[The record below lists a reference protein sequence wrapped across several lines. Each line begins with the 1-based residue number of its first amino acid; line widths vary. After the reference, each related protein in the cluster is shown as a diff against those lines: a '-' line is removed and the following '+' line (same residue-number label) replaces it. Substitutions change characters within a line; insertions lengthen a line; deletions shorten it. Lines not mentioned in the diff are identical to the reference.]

1 MINLSQHQKDQVEKV
16 QNEAARIVTGCS
28 KLVSLADLN
37 RESGWESLS
46 ERRYKH
52 KLILFFKMI
61 NGLVPSYL
69 NSLVPVTIGSTS
81 SYNLRGSHNLQGI
94 TCRTNL
100 YLNSFLP
107 SVVTDWNAL
116 PIDVRNVDSL
126 SAFKRYINRDKP
138 NPNKL
143 YFFGERK
150 IQVIHARLRTKC
162 SSLHQHL
169 YFRNLI
175 DSPLCDC
182 GKIESN
188 QHYFF
193 ECRYYHEFRNS
204 LFQSVS
210 EISTVSLQTLL
221 FGDENLS
228 LADNGKILTAVHS
241 YIIDTNR
248 FKS

>member
-1 MINLSQHQKDQVEKV
+1 
-16 QNEAARIVTGCS
+16 
-28 KLVSLADLN
+28 
-37 RESGWESLS
+37 
-46 ERRYKH
+46 
-52 KLILFFKMI
+52 MI

-81 SYNLRGSHNLQGI
+81 SYNLRGSHYLQGI
-94 TCRTNL
+94 ACRTNL

-116 PIDVRNVDSL
+116 PIDVRNLDSL

-150 IQVIHARLRTKC
+150 IQVIHARLPTKC

-175 DSPLCDC
+175 NPLS
-182 GKIESN
+182 GTVAKLN
-188 QHYFF
+188 QISIIFLNADTIMNLETYFKV
-193 ECRYYHEFRNS
+193 
-204 LFQSVS
+204 FQKFP
-210 EISTVSLQTLL
+210 L
-221 FGDENLS
+221 
-228 LADNGKILTAVHS
+228 
-241 YIIDTNR
+241 
-248 FKS
+248 

>member
-1 MINLSQHQKDQVEKV
+1 
-16 QNEAARIVTGCS
+16 
-28 KLVSLADLN
+28 
-37 RESGWESLS
+37 
-46 ERRYKH
+46 
-52 KLILFFKMI
+52 MI

-94 TCRTNL
+94 ACRTNL

-116 PIDVRNVDSL
+116 PIDVRNLDAL

-188 QHYFF
+188 QHYFLNADTIMNLETAYF
-193 ECRYYHEFRNS
+193 KV
-204 LFQSVS
+204 FQKFP
-210 EISTVSLQTLL
+210 L
-221 FGDENLS
+221 
-228 LADNGKILTAVHS
+228 
-241 YIIDTNR
+241 
-248 FKS
+248 

>member
-1 MINLSQHQKDQVEKV
+1 M
-16 QNEAARIVTGCS
+16 GCS

-61 NGLVPSYL
+61 NRLVPSYL

-81 SYNLRGSHNLQGI
+81 SYNLRGSHYLQGI
-94 TCRTNL
+94 ACRTNL

-107 SVVTDWNAL
+107 SVVIDWNAL
-116 PIDVRNVDSL
+116 PIDVRNLDSL

-150 IQVIHARLRTKC
+150 IQVIHARLPTKC

-175 DSPLCDC
+175 DSPLWDC

-193 ECRYYHEFRNS
+193 ECRYYHEFRN

-228 LADNGKILTAVHS
+228 LADNGKIFTAVHS

-248 FKS
+248 CRS